1 MQPGRLRF
9 ALRSVLLPIFLLILT
24 ACVQSVVQDVPT
36 PQFTAIP
43 QTEEPTPTI
52 NWFPA
57 TATPTP
63 LQAIQPTP
71 TSVAFDPQQ
80 YLGVILYEDDFS
92 DSTRWETGK
101 TASGNVV
108 YGDGRLSLAVAGNKG
123 SLTSLSPYTLPA
135 DFYLEMTANVSLCQY
150 GDQYGILFW
159 YLSSGDTYRLSLTC
173 DGRLRLELIA
183 GNGGAVLQDWTY
195 ARKMIP
201 GSPAEQKIGLWAKVG
216 EIRVFVNGAEQF
228 SLKTGPGRT
237 GRLGVF
243 ARAAGETAMTVSFS
257 DLAVYQIEN
266 EP

>member
-1 MQPGRLRF
+1 MQLGRLTF
-9 ALRSVLLPIFLLILT
+9 ALRSVLLIISFFLLT
-24 ACVQSVVQDVPT
+24 ACMQPVVQDVPT
-36 PQFTAIP
+36 PQITEMP
-43 QTEEPTPTI
+43 KTEEPTPTI

-57 TATPTP
+57 TATPTA
-63 LQAIQPTP
+63 LQTIQPTP
-71 TSVAFDPQQ
+71 TSVAFNPQQ
-80 YLGVILYEDDFS
+80 YLGSNLIEDDFS
-92 DSTRWETGK
+92 DTARWEIGK

-108 YGDGRLSLAVAGNKG
+108 YGDGRLSLAVAGNKS

-173 DGRLRLELIA
+173 DGRLRLELVS
-183 GNGGAVLQDWTY
+183 GYSGAVLQDWTY

-201 GSPAEQKIGLWAKVG
+201 GAPAEQKIGLWAKVG

-228 SLKTGPGRT
+228 KLKTSRDRT
-237 GRLGVF
+237 GGLGVF